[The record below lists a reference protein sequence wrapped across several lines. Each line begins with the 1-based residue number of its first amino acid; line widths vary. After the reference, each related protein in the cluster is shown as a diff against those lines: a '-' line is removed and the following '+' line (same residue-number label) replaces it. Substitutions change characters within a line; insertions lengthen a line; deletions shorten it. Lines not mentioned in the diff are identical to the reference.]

1 MKRPSR
7 ILIWIGLAVAASA
20 LPAFA
25 DDDSGHMG
33 PGHHGQKIQKCLSV
47 VDLTADQQSAIDA
60 ILASGKT
67 TMQADFQ
74 GLRND
79 HQKLKTDMDNG
90 ADKSV
95 VGQDTI
101 TVHSDEAKL
110 KADSKAI
117 RDQVLAKLTP
127 DQQNKVNGCLE
138 SSGHFHGSRPNSSG
152 STSSG
157 STR

>member
-7 ILIWIGLAVAASA
+7 ILIWIGFAIAATA
-20 LPAFA
+20 LPALA
-25 DDDSGHMG
+25 DDDSGRMG
-33 PGHHGQKIQKCLSV
+33 SGHHGQKIQKCLSV

-74 GLRND
+74 ALKTD

-95 VGQDTI
+95 IGQDTI
-101 TVHSDEAKL
+101 TLQNDEAKR

-152 STSSG
+152 GTSPGSTS
-157 STR
+157 